1 MVTVLKESNDALQ
14 LKLQTTVAFEIAE
27 PYSEESNVSYE
38 MLQSNNWSADLADMT
53 EWFRGVGT
61 QLLKPANL
69 SIVKCYLSDAELTD
83 ESDPYSG
90 SLSVIS
96 IIRSNTPISED
107 DYSYL
112 SEAVIEYAE
121 YDIAKAIQYKVSGKA
136 YSRDQGYAP
145 NAIEPTY
152 SYYEVDEI
160 ESGIEINTSNIKTAV
175 LKA

>member
-1 MVTVLKESNDALQ
+1 MVTVLRESNDTLQ
-14 LKLQTTVAFEIAE
+14 LKLQTTAAFEIAE

-38 MLQSNNWSADLADMT
+38 MLQSNNWSADVADMT
-53 EWFRGVGT
+53 EWFKGVGT

-69 SIVKCYLSDAELTD
+69 SIVKCYLSDAELSD
-83 ESDPYSG
+83 ESDPNSG
-90 SLSVIS
+90 SLSIITV
-96 IIRSNTPISED
+96 IRSNTPISED
-107 DYSYL
+107 DYDYL

-121 YDIAKAIQYKVSGKA
+121 YDIAKAIQYRVLGKA
-136 YSRDQGYAP
+136 YSRDRSYAP

-160 ESGIEINTSNIKTAV
+160 ESGIEIDTSDIKTTV